1 MRGFYPGST
10 YNDSWSM
17 TAVSVDDQSA
27 ESRTPFCAEHLAHAE
42 SSLSQD
48 PNFGRIG
55 TRETEPA
62 SKGASA

>member
-1 MRGFYPGST
+1 MRRNVSHLSYAT
-10 YNDSWSM
+10 Y
-17 TAVSVDDQSA
+17 
-27 ESRTPFCAEHLAHAE
+27 E

-62 SKGASA
+62 SGSASL